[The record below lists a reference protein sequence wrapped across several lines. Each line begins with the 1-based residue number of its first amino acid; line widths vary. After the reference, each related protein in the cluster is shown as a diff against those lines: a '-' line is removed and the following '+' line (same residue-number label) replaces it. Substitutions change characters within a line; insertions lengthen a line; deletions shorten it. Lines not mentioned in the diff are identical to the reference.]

1 MTGTDPLGDS
11 LALLPAFLAGLVF
24 FFLGL
29 DRVKGSLRGVASRGA
44 RRRAA
49 AIVSSPVRAAG
60 LGMAV
65 GALTQSATAVSFI
78 VAGLVS
84 AGLVTIRR
92 ALTIVAWANPGT
104 ALLPFLAAVDLTL
117 ATLWLIGIVGL
128 ALRSRRIAGSGAL
141 LGALFGIGLLLFGL
155 IQLKAAA
162 APIQEAPWFGS
173 FAALLA
179 GPLPIAFAIGA
190 LLRVAIQSSSG
201 IAVIVIV
208 LCGQSVLDVE
218 HALMTIHG
226 TGIGIGLTVLLLA
239 RTLRGEA
246 LRVAWWQALLN
257 AIAATILGAWLLI
270 ASLTDIPSLVTILAG
285 TGLPVESQLALA
297 FLLQMLLCPLVA
309 VLIGAR
315 GPAILTRL
323 VPESAEDEL
332 ARPRYLDES
341 ALDLPDLGLELAAR
355 EQLRIV
361 GALPALLD
369 PGRTDLGARSGLD
382 AREVRPALEAL
393 CREVEGFVADLVRR
407 NGGDLPAAGLLEIGS
422 RQRSIGELVETIG
435 DLGREAAPRDG
446 VETPPLAAAC
456 VEAADLVLHILA
468 DVLRSGD
475 PDDRSLLLALT
486 TDRGDQL
493 EAIRAQ
499 AAGVRDADAAEQ
511 ARELYLISLLERSAW
526 LVRRIAQ
533 QAPAGQASAAG
544 PVPATGEAR

>member
-29 DRVKGSLRGVASRGA
+29 DRVKGSLRGVASRNA

-60 LGMAV
+60 LGIAV

-104 ALLPFLAAVDLTL
+104 AVLPFLAAVDLTL

-128 ALRSRRIAGSGAL
+128 ALRNRRIAGSGAL

-162 APIQEAPWFGS
+162 VPLQEAPWFGA

-179 GPLPIAFAIGA
+179 GPLPLAFAIGA

-208 LCGQSVLDVE
+208 LCGQGILDTE

-226 TGIGIGLTVLLLA
+226 TGLGIGLTVILLA

-257 AIAATILGAWLLI
+257 AIAAIVLGGWLLI
-270 ASLTDIPSLVTILAG
+270 ASLTGIPSLATLLAA
-285 TGLPVESQLALA
+285 TGLPVETELAIG
-297 FLLQMLLCPLVA
+297 FLVQMLICPLA
-309 VLIGAR
+309 AIVLGAR
-315 GPAILTRL
+315 GPAILARI
-323 VPESAEDEL
+323 VPERAEEEL
-332 ARPRYLDES
+332 ARPRFIDET
-341 ALDLPDLGLELAAR
+341 ALDLPDLALELTTR

-361 GALPALLD
+361 AALPALLD

-382 AREVRPALEAL
+382 VREVRPALEAL
-393 CREVEGFVADLVRR
+393 CREVDGFIADLVRR

-435 DLGREAAPRDG
+435 DLGREAAPRDDA
-446 VETPPLAAAC
+446 EPPPLAAAC
-456 VEAADLVLHILA
+456 VEAADLVLQMLA

-544 PVPATGEAR
+544 PVPATGQAR